1 MKKTLD
7 PFDAALDARLRG
19 LRMLIG
25 VTQRKLAQDM
35 GVSFQQLQKY
45 EAGENRMTASKV
57 DRAARALKVTASYLM
72 GETAGFGGDPLDG
85 AIAIE
90 DTSRL
95 FDAWRRIGS
104 ERDRRILLRL
114 ARDLAAPVKP

>member
-35 GVSFQQLQKY
+35 SVSFQQLQKY